1 MPLDMLPLPARGEE
15 PREQTRD
22 AVLDTPSPVR
32 LLTPEEVASLAPIF
46 AEAGGQM
53 PAPEHSF
60 VLGSVTPEGK
70 VVAFLV
76 VQLRVHAEPMWVEK
90 GYERMFSSLVHTAEQ
105 TIAERVPGGCDVFLF
120 APAGKV
126 SMLASRAGMRLE
138 PWTVWSKHVEG
149 VIAPADD
156 EPQPVEKVESVQ

>member
-1 MPLDMLPLPARGEE
+1 MPLDMLPPPARGTE
-15 PREQTRD
+15 PREQPQESPTS
-22 AVLDTPSPVR
+22 SPVR
-32 LLTPEEVASLAPIF
+32 LLTAEEVASLAPIF
-46 AEAGGQM
+46 AGVGGGEV
-53 PAPEHSF
+53 PRPENSF
-60 VLGSVTPEGK
+60 ILGSVAEDGH

-76 VQLRVHAEPMWVEK
+76 VQLRVHAEPMWIEK
-90 GYERMFSSLVHTAEQ
+90 GSERLFSSLVHQAEQ

-149 VIAPADD
+149 VIVPADD
-156 EPQPVEKVESVQ
+156 DTPAPMESVQ

>member
-1 MPLDMLPLPARGEE
+1 MPLDMLPPPARGEQ
-15 PREQTRD
+15 PNEQLHD
-22 AVLDTPSPVR
+22 AGLDTTSVR

-60 VLGSVTPEGK
+60 VLGSVAPDGH

-76 VQLRVHAEPMWVEK
+76 VQLRVHAEPMWIEK
-90 GYERMFSSLVHTAEQ
+90 GYERLFGSLVHTAEQ

-126 SMLASRAGMRLE
+126 SMLASKAGMRLE

-149 VIAPADD
+149 VIVPEDD
-156 EPQPVEKVESVQ
+156 VKPEPVESVQ